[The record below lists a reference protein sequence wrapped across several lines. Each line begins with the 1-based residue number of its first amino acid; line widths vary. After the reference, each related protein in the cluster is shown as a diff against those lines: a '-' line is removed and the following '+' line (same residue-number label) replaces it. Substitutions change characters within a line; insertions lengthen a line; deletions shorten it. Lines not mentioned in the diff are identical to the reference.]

1 MGENV
6 EIKPMSTAEI
16 RQYFNEHAK
25 MTHQLA
31 LQLNQL
37 MIGVTVSSSS
47 HRLPQTMQLTGPG
60 MVSFSKAAG
69 TSIHY
74 YCHSPVKLSPHRNR
88 HCHLKIH
95 MYTQRRIAPAI
106 F

>member
-6 EIKPMSTAEI
+6 EIKPMTGAEI

-25 MTHQLA
+25 TTHQLA

-37 MIGVTVSSSS
+37 MIGISSS
-47 HRLPQTMQLTGPG
+47 HRLTQTIQLIGPG

-69 TSIHY
+69 TRVFTTVIARS
-74 YCHSPVKLSPHRNR
+74 SRV
-88 HCHLKIH
+88 
-95 MYTQRRIAPAI
+95 RIGIATAI
-106 F
+106 